1 MDLNE
6 QTQCMEQREQDP
18 GKGWFKQG
26 LDFFLLRMFLVNDLE
41 KITEIQKVDYEKK
54 PSIVPYAGMHF
65 WYNEKMG
72 HC

>member
-1 MDLNE
+1 
-6 QTQCMEQREQDP
+6 
-18 GKGWFKQG
+18 
-26 LDFFLLRMFLVNDLE
+26 MFLVNDLE

-54 PSIVPYAGMHF
+54 PNIAPYAGMHF